1 MEEILRNTFA
11 TKQTAEVAFMH
22 SFTSNI
28 MPHIQMAHADEI
40 HPTVGATFSVTMQNL
55 EQMSPIF
62 KRDSPTSFSWRTPTR
77 RRLTTVVLRSI
88 CDINRAADGMLQ
100 EFYPRMAADTAGKLV
115 LHFFK
120 ADDAAEF
127 VRMVQSRGA

>member
-88 CDINRAADGMLQ
+88 CDIMLATTTRIVAKATISSTDTRTN
-100 EFYPRMAADTAGKLV
+100 PRGRRSLAGS
-115 LHFFK
+115 
-120 ADDAAEF
+120 EEEP
-127 VRMVQSRGA
+127 